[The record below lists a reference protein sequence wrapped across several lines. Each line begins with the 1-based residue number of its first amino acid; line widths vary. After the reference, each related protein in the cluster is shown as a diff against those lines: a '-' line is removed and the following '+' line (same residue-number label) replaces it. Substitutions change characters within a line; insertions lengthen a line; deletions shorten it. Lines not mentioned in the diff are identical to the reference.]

1 MGLRI
6 RTNVGSLNAQ
16 RRLGSSTD
24 AVASSMNKLASGSR
38 INRAAD
44 DAAGLAVSENLRAD
58 VRSLN
63 MAKRN
68 ANDGVSL
75 VQTAEGG
82 LEETGNMLIRLREL
96 AIQGASD
103 TIGQQERGF
112 INKEYF
118 QLKDEIDRIANSTE
132 FNGTR
137 LLVGGRGVDGSM
149 PAEMM
154 DKANAFPLEIQVGKD
169 YYHDSD
175 AIGQQNPVNII
186 KIDMS
191 HLNAFTAGDGS
202 LNIGRADVD
211 DVSEGNTRVDSK
223 QSSQNAIARLDTA
236 INKVNEYRAYLGAVQ
251 NRFQS
256 SISNLGSQ
264 TENLDTA
271 RSRIR
276 DTDYAAETA
285 QFTQN
290 HILQQAGTSILSQ
303 ANQQPQ
309 MALSLLQNM

>member
-6 RTNVGSLNAQ
+6 RTNVASLNSQ

-24 AVASSMNKLASGSR
+24 AVQASMNKLASGSR

-68 ANDGVSL
+68 ANDGISL

-82 LEETGNMLIRLREL
+82 LEETSNMLIRLREL

-103 TIGQQERGF
+103 TIGNTEREF
-112 INKEYF
+112 LNKEYM
-118 QLKDEIDRIANSTE
+118 QLKDEIDRIASSTE

-137 LLVGGRGVDGSM
+137 LLVGEADI
-149 PAEMM
+149 PEELKTA
-154 DKANAFPLEIQVGKD
+154 ANAFPLEIQVGKD
-169 YYHDSD
+169 YYADSD
-175 AIGQQNPVNII
+175 EIGKRNQVNII
-186 KIDMS
+186 KIDMGK
-191 HLNAFTAGDGS
+191 LNAFADGLGIGEADPEGGGAG
-202 LNIGRADVD
+202 
-211 DVSEGNTRVDSK
+211 TRVDSK
-223 QSSQNAIARLDTA
+223 VESQQAIGKLDTA
-236 INKVNEYRAYLGAVQ
+236 ITQVNEYRAYLGAIQ
-251 NRFQS
+251 NRFNS
-256 SISNLGSQ
+256 TISNLGVQ
-264 TENLDTA
+264 IENLDTA

-285 QFTQN
+285 TFTQN
-290 HILQQAGTSILSQ
+290 SILQQAGTSVLSQ

-309 MALSLLQNM
+309 IALSLLQNM